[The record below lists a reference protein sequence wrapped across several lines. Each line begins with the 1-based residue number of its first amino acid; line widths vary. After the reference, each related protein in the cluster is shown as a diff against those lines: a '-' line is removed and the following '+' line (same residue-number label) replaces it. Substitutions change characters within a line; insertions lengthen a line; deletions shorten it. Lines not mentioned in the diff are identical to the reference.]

1 MCLNVVHVCR
11 GGGGGLIITVLL
23 TKRGKNENVPF
34 FSHNSVTKH
43 DVEKSITFLESACI
57 IASSCEFLLCHV
69 MCFCFRTTTSNIGL
83 KQHFLSITNE
93 CNEDKISNFQHN
105 CHIIVCMSM
114 SSLIVTR
121 PLVMEIGSRL

>member
-1 MCLNVVHVCR
+1 M
-11 GGGGGLIITVLL
+11 LL

-43 DVEKSITFLESACI
+43 DVEKKITFLESACI
-57 IASSCEFLLCHV
+57 FASSCESMFNYV
-69 MCFCFRTTTSNIGL
+69 MCFRFRTTTSNIGL
-83 KQHFLSITNE
+83 KQHFLFITHE
-93 CNEDKISNFQHN
+93 CNGVNVSNLQHN
-105 CHIIVCMSM
+105 CTIIFYMSM